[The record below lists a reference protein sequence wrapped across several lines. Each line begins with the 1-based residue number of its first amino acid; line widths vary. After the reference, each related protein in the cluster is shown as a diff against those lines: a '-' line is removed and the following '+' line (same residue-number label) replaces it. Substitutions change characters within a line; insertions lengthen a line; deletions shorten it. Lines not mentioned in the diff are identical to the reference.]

1 MNRLKHQTNNDTDI
15 DGIPN
20 VIDVSIDEN
29 MNIRRNNGN
38 NGRFID
44 DFVDFKKHVT
54 LEFQNINQKTTNL
67 NMKDQYPQANNWN
80 EKQGEWT

>member
-15 DGIPN
+15 DGTPN